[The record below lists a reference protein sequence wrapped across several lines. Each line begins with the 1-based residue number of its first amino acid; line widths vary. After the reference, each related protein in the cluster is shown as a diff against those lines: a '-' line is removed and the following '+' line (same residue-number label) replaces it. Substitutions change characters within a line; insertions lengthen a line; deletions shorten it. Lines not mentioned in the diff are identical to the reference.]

1 MFLRTKRGVAPLRKP
16 IHWWHSWH
24 VSHSTWF
31 VGFRAGYVRREKVAE
46 KANVGLP
53 VQTPARSW
61 GLCSFARWCSVG
73 GYDGKTLV
81 VAWLGRPSVC
91 SYTVGVAASYYL
103 SHTVSKRSAGGFLCN
118 TTPIDFSKNAA
129 VWKMCI
135 MYNRFSPVGT
145 YRHVG
150 PFCRFWN
157 TFLTAWGKEEGK
169 KQEGKRKKG
178 ESSLAGSTRKLP
190 PHFAKL
196 LLALEGK
203 KKHFCFS
210 MSSSHSILQDMRAA
224 SVWAPEPASTTLA
237 DGCPAVSSNFSFL
250 DTALL

>member
-61 GLCSFARWCSVG
+61 GLRSFARWCSVG
-73 GYDGKTLV
+73 RYDGKTLV

-103 SHTVSKRSAGGFLCN
+103 SHTVSKRSVGGFLCN
-118 TTPIDFSKNAA
+118 TIPIDFSKNAA

-145 YRHVG
+145 YRRVG

-169 KQEGKRKKG
+169 KQEGKRKMVK
-178 ESSLAGSTRKLP
+178 A
-190 PHFAKL
+190 
-196 LLALEGK
+196 AL
-203 KKHFCFS
+203 
-210 MSSSHSILQDMRAA
+210 QA
-224 SVWAPEPASTTLA
+224 APENYHHILPSYCWLLRGRKSIFASPCHPAAPYCRTWEQLLSEHQSQ
-237 DGCPAVSSNFSFL
+237 PAPPLQMGVLQWAAISLS
-250 DTALL
+250 